1 MCKTFVSSWR
11 LGLLSA
17 IVLLAFACVIV
28 RLAALQVYERGEYVD
43 SASGSR
49 SLVIAEQGR
58 RGDIVDQKGNLLATT
73 RPRIRLGVDPE
84 VYQIGEREAFQNLLR
99 TLQSKT
105 GNELEI
111 DAESILT
118 RLESASRNPG
128 NRRRWLKIAEI
139 DPELYDVVLDLGVKG
154 VYGNL
159 YYERYYPAGTF
170 ASHLVGYVNR
180 EEKAVMGV
188 EHWLDFYL
196 GGQSGWRETEG
207 DARRREMAQFRVR
220 EVEAREGY
228 DVELTI
234 DLVVQSYVEKA
245 LEQIA
250 ERYDPEGAT
259 IIVSDPL
266 TGDVLGLG
274 NYPTFDPNSFWE
286 SDLAAHRNRAVSDQY
301 EPGSTFKIVA
311 VGAALEEQLVHP
323 RSVIDCGSASVEY
336 RGRVLTLPSDSHA
349 YEDLTLADVVAKSS
363 NRGAAQLGLQLGEK
377 RMHDYAAKFGFGES
391 TGWRLNGETNGKLHP
406 VKNWDGLTI
415 TRLPA
420 GYAVSATPMQVH
432 MAMSTVANNGYLMR
446 PRVVKRIVDSK
457 GESVLDFANHSRRQV
472 VSEQT
477 SNLLSEMLTGVVI
490 EGGTARRAAI
500 SGFEVAGK
508 TGTARKIIDGQYS
521 LRNHYASF
529 TGYFPANA
537 PRFAITIMVDDANV
551 IDENGNRRI
560 AYGGVVAAPVFHEI
574 GTKLVEYYALAPEQN
589 PAVDALAYV
598 RGTRSR

>member
-1 MCKTFVSSWR
+1 MCKTFISSWR
-11 LGLLSA
+11 LGFLA
-17 IVLLAFACVIV
+17 AVVIIAFACVLV
-28 RLAALQVYERGEYVD
+28 RLSALQVYERGEYVD
-43 SASGSR
+43 FASGSR
-49 SLVIAEQGR
+49 SLMIAEAGR
-58 RGDIVDQKGNLLATT
+58 RGDIIDQKGNLLATT
-73 RPRIRLGVDPE
+73 RPRVRLGVDPK
-84 VYQIGEREAFQNLLR
+84 VYQLKDRAAFQGLLH
-99 TLQSKT
+99 TLQTKT
-105 GNELEI
+105 GEELAI
-111 DAESILT
+111 DPRAILSK
-118 RLESASRNPG
+118 LEKASSDPA
-128 NRRRWLKIAEI
+128 NRRRWIKIAKI
-139 DPELYDVVLDLGVKG
+139 NPELHEELMGLGVKG

-170 ASHLVGYVNR
+170 ASHLIGFVNR
-180 EEKAVMGV
+180 EDKAVMGV
-188 EHWLDFYL
+188 EQWLDFYL

-207 DARRREMAQFRVR
+207 DAHRRELAQFRIR

-250 ERYDPEGAT
+250 ERYDPAGAT

-266 TGDVLGLG
+266 TGDILGLG

-323 RSVIDCGSASVEY
+323 RSIIDCGSAQVEY
-336 RGRVLTLPSDSHA
+336 RGRVLSLPSDSHA
-349 YEDLTLADVVAKSS
+349 YEDLTLAEVVSKSS

-377 RMHDYAAKFGFGES
+377 RMHDYAAKFGFGEP
-391 TGWRLNGETNGKLHP
+391 TGWRLNGETNGMLHP

-432 MAMSTVANNGYLMR
+432 LAMSSVASNGQLMR
-446 PRVVKRIVDSK
+446 PRIVKRILDDK
-457 GESVLDFANHSRRQV
+457 GETVLEFAHRSRRQV
-472 VSEQT
+472 LSEQT
-477 SNLLSEMLTGVVI
+477 SHLLSKMLTGVVM

-500 SGFEVAGK
+500 NGFEVAGK
-508 TGTARKIIDGQYS
+508 TGTARKIIDGKYS
-521 LRNHYASF
+521 RRNHYASF
-529 TGYFPANA
+529 TGYFPASA

-560 AYGGVVAAPVFHEI
+560 AYGGVVAAPVFQEI
-574 GTKLVEYYALAPEQN
+574 GK
-589 PAVDALAYV
+589 
-598 RGTRSR
+598 S